1 MEYSFSQR
9 FMPDK
14 GSQDHKMALMAGG
27 HEIWLEGAQ
36 VRGSQVKLSLFYG
49 HNMRQ
54 DGVTDP
60 GRITSLVFP
69 PSGPVFKPDLT
80 VKDDGLLIGFEAP
93 VAGYYTIIAD
103 LGIEVISQIKD
114 GYVLGPRSKFKDVIY
129 AGAFHQIAKRIV
141 AVRKPGVYMTGLA
154 HGILE
159 IIPASPE
166 CAVGDQL
173 VLKACY
179 EGRPLPHAEIKV
191 VSGKKGKETIVLKTD
206 ENGETTIKI
215 PWNGEWMFLLNHRD
229 PFKKMSKEFDE
240 SVFVSTLV
248 MEAI

>member
-14 GSQDHKMALMAGG
+14 GSQDHKMALMASG
-27 HEIWLEGAQ
+27 HEIWLGGAQ

-49 HNMRQ
+49 HNMKW

-69 PSGPVFKPDLT
+69 PSGPLFKPNLT
-80 VKDDGLLIGFEAP
+80 VKDDGLLLGFEAL
-93 VAGYYTIIAD
+93 VSGYYTIIAD

-166 CAVGDQL
+166 CEVGDQL

-191 VSGKKGKETIVLKTD
+191 VSGKKGKETTVLKTD
-206 ENGETTIKI
+206 ENGETTLKI

-229 PFKKMSKEFDE
+229 PFKKMSQEFDE

-248 MEAI
+248 MEAV